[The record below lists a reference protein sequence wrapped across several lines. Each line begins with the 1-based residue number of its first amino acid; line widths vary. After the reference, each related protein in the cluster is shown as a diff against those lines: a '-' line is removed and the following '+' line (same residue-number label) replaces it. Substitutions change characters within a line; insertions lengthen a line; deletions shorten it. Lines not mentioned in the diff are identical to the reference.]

1 MSPAVLKNK
10 IYLLS
15 VQMAV
20 NPDQPH
26 PCLQVD
32 LISGRHLISK
42 EQLLLMA

>member
-20 NPDQPH
+20 NPDQPQ
-26 PCLQVD
+26 PFLQVA
-32 LISGRHLISK
+32 LISCRHLISK
-42 EQLLLMA
+42 KQLLLMA